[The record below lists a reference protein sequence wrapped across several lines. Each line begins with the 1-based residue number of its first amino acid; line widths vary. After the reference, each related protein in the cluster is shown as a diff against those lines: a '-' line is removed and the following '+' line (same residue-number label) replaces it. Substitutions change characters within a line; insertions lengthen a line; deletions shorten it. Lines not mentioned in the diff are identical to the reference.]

1 MKHVLRIAM
10 FAFFAAMATPAMA
23 DVVQNYD
30 FSDVAQPF
38 MNMPFNVTR
47 VDTTGEY
54 NMAKHIYHI
63 SDSFDNVI
71 KKLKT
76 TFEKGQKFGDF
87 IPMGLSK
94 QQSGEYQIL
103 FGYRNEHHLA
113 MVRPEGNGCVIEVE
127 AFPVS
132 FISGIYDISIYGY
145 SMPDGTVVSADKF
158 VEE

>member
-76 TFEKGQKFGDF
+76 TFEKGHSTTPDS
-87 IPMGLSK
+87 IPSLDRSN
-94 QQSGEYQIL
+94 L
-103 FGYRNEHHLA
+103 FQN
-113 MVRPEGNGCVIEVE
+113 I
-127 AFPVS
+127 F
-132 FISGIYDISIYGY
+132 
-145 SMPDGTVVSADKF
+145 
-158 VEE
+158 